1 MRQNTITL
9 KKRKKYR
16 TSNIVPLDMVVPRDA
31 NEISEYLSQY
41 LNGITPRLVL
51 RLLSAGVISPSQFS
65 KKMSCYLFA
74 SDYVEELQMR
84 EDEKKKRIKEL
95 EKKHG
100 RF

>member
-1 MRQNTITL
+1 
-9 KKRKKYR
+9 
-16 TSNIVPLDMVVPRDA
+16 
-31 NEISEYLSQY
+31 
-41 LNGITPRLVL
+41 
-51 RLLSAGVISPSQFS
+51 
-65 KKMSCYLFA
+65 MSCYLFA